1 MLWLASSLS
10 LRLSVPHTSLWRRAT
25 AQDPSAARG
34 SGARFHR
41 AADDLRLPL
50 ASATRLFARGTTNL
64 ESQVAHMAAEMCI
77 SPSPAERPSRKR
89 CLEDP
94 TSVVTPPVNP
104 DVAWPAVAQ
113 PAARYLPS
121 PDSKR
126 HRPIM
131 LGTVSVR
138 THGVSGRARD
148 LELTFPS
155 SVIIGHRL
163 KLLVAEA
170 MQTHVGAV
178 RLLCT
183 RTKRLIED
191 HDEVSSSTSLVVVQQ
206 FGGAHPWRSIY

>member
-1 MLWLASSLS
+1 ML
-10 LRLSVPHTSLWRRAT
+10 
-25 AQDPSAARG
+25 RG

-41 AADDLRLPL
+41 AADDLRHLL
-50 ASATRLFARGTTNL
+50 ASETRFLARDTTNL
-64 ESQVAHMAAEMCI
+64 ETTESPMAEMCI

-104 DVAWPAVAQ
+104 DIAWPAVAQ
-113 PAARYLPS
+113 PAARSLPL

-126 HRPIM
+126 HRPLT

-155 SVIIGHRL
+155 SAIVGHRL
-163 KLLVAEA
+163 KALVAEA

>member
-10 LRLSVPHTSLWRRAT
+10 ACPSLTQACGGGRRRRTQAQREGAEPAFIAPPTTSAFLSRPRRA
-25 AQDPSAARG
+25 S
-34 SGARFHR
+34 
-41 AADDLRLPL
+41 LP
-50 ASATRLFARGTTNL
+50 AVRRIWSR
-64 ESQVAHMAAEMCI
+64 QVAHMAAEMCI